1 MAKLQGVVERQT
13 LRAMYYRVPRSYP
26 GCTIKASLANPKKN
40 RYSDI
45 SACKLFSSGH
55 WNDSHMTSIY
65 NGFENAVFLLA
76 SLILSYGASRRNS
89 FTVLRWGRVLLSDA
103 TSGNTLRKK
112 SFVFDLFPI
121 RILSNFYTPANH
133 IADDSTRVILT
144 PTEFNGQS
152 DYINANYVNVRSFF

>member
-65 NGFENAVFLLA
+65 NGFENVVFLLA

-103 TSGNTLRKK
+103 TSGNTLGKK
-112 SFVFDLFPI
+112 IICLRSLPYQDFVEFL
-121 RILSNFYTPANH
+121 H
-133 IADDSTRVILT
+133 TR
-144 PTEFNGQS
+144 
-152 DYINANYVNVRSFF
+152 